1 MNILRDEQVVAI
13 DDVVVGLRS
22 ESAHLT
28 AVADQA
34 APSKHASRA
43 SDRAERLRRMAD
55 ELAGIIAELGDVA
68 HAPSDEAMLL
78 DQAATVFRSAISS
91 EMEAFVSEE
100 LAASDARLRD
110 IAREAR
116 PMIKHTR
123 AGEIVDALIGG
134 DS

>member
-22 ESAHLT
+22 EAAHLV
-28 AVADQA
+28 AVADRA
-34 APSKHASRA
+34 APSEHASRA
-43 SDRAERLRRMAD
+43 SDRAGRHGRLAD
-55 ELAGIIAELGDVA
+55 ELARIIGELGDVA
-68 HAPSDEAMLL
+68 HAPSDEAVLL
-78 DQAATVFRSAISS
+78 DQAATVFKSAISS
-91 EMEAFVSEE
+91 KPEVFVSDE

-134 DS
+134 AN